1 MLFEDKVSDGFAN
14 QGLLNHLGAKINR
27 MHAGECEIEL
37 AYRTEFSNGD
47 GCFDNSIVGIIAD
60 TAAGFAAYSSK
71 QADVSVLTVEYQ
83 LNLLSPAKG
92 DVLVAEARVIKSGR
106 TITVSHVDV
115 YAKEAET
122 KTLCAI
128 ATVTLMVRSI

>member
-37 AYRTEFSNGD
+37 AYCAEFSNGD
-47 GCFDNSIVGIIAD
+47 GCFDNSILGIIAD

-92 DVLVAEARVIKSGR
+92 DLLIAEAHIIKSGR

-115 YAKEAET
+115 YANQGDA

-128 ATVTLMVRSI
+128 ATVTLMVKGV

>member
-27 MHAGECEIEL
+27 MHGGECEIEL
-37 AYRTEFSNGD
+37 AYRAEFSNGD
-47 GCFDNSIVGIIAD
+47 SCFDNSILGIIAD

-92 DVLVAEARVIKSGR
+92 ELLVAEARIIKSGR

-115 YAKEAET
+115 FANQGDT

-128 ATVTLMVRSI
+128 ATVTLMVKSL